1 MILQCCSLVIL
12 RTDLQVHSKPKHKGR
27 RNVVQKQT
35 AFAIL
40 ISQSVANTEEKRKTS
55 LIKPSKKVKRIHD
68 EHYFFCNFVFLS
80 WFVKISWSPTHSKG
94 KRDDNGLLCVTR

>member
-40 ISQSVANTEEKRKTS
+40 ISQSVAKQKKREKQ
-55 LIKPSKKVKRIHD
+55 V
-68 EHYFFCNFVFLS
+68 
-80 WFVKISWSPTHSKG
+80 
-94 KRDDNGLLCVTR
+94 